1 MAKAKWKN
9 FSDEELK
16 QIVAESISFREVQK
30 KLGYKGN
37 SGSIPEKLKQVFK
50 EKNIDYS
57 HFKGHAWNK
66 GISKYENSL
75 TDFETHCWP
84 TIKEKLFQERDYRC
98 KCCGI
103 VDWNGKEIKLKVHH
117 IDGNH
122 INNISSN
129 LMILCPNCHSQTDNW
144 TYKKNK
150 SSISDEE
157 FLEALENTANI
168 CQACRVLGITP
179 NQNNYKRA
187 RKLIEKSKIVK
198 EAK

>member
-1 MAKAKWKN
+1 MPKAKWKN
-9 FSDEELK
+9 FSDEELR

-30 KLGYKGN
+30 KLGYKESN
-37 SGSIPEKLKQVFK
+37 GSISAKLKQIFK

-66 GISKYENSL
+66 GISKYEDSL
-75 TDFETHCWP
+75 TDFGTHHWQ

-98 KCCGI
+98 ECCGI
-103 VDWNGKEIKLKVHH
+103 TDWNGKEIKLQVHH

-122 INNISSN
+122 NNNIRSN
-129 LMILCPNCHSQTDNW
+129 LMILCPNCHSQTENW

-150 SSISDEE
+150 SRISDEE
-157 FLEALENTANI
+157 FLKALKNTANI
-168 CQACRVLGITP
+168 CQACRILGITP

-187 RKLIEKSKIVK
+187 RKLIKESKIVK
-198 EAK
+198 DAK

>member
-37 SGSIPEKLKQVFK
+37 SGSIPEKLKQVFE

-66 GISKYENSL
+66 GMSKYENSL
-75 TDFETHCWP
+75 TDFGTHHWQ
-84 TIKEKLFQERDYRC
+84 TIKEILFQERDYRC
-98 KCCGI
+98 ECCGI
-103 VDWNGKEIKLKVHH
+103 TDWNGKEIKLQVHH

-122 INNISSN
+122 NNNIRSN
-129 LMILCPNCHSQTDNW
+129 LMILCPNCHSQTENW

-150 SSISDEE
+150 SHISDED

-198 EAK
+198 DAK

>member
-1 MAKAKWKN
+1 MPKAKWKN

-30 KLGYKGN
+30 KLGYKESN
-37 SGSIPEKLKQVFK
+37 GSISAKLKQIFK

-75 TDFETHCWP
+75 TDFGTHHWQ

-98 KCCGI
+98 ECCGI
-103 VDWNGKEIKLKVHH
+103 TDWNGKEIKLQVHH

-122 INNISSN
+122 NNNIRSN
-129 LMILCPNCHSQTDNW
+129 LMILCPNCHSQTENW

-150 SSISDEE
+150 SRISDEE
-157 FLEALENTANI
+157 FLKALKNTANI
-168 CQACRVLGITP
+168 CQACRILGITP

-187 RKLIEKSKIVK
+187 RKLIEESKIVK
-198 EAK
+198 DAK